1 MNWFQHGLL
10 GVMCVTL
17 FACGSNPGPSARNKP
32 GAPDFKAF
40 GQCLPE
46 SRLLAAG
53 IVRGEVVKKGD
64 PDDKAVVLLL
74 TGNSICT
81 ASPIADDVL
90 LTAAHCVDG
99 NAESVLGVFHPSLAC
114 ESGYEAS
121 KHAIKAKKVI
131 KHLGY
136 DESKEVE
143 QRSDDIAIIFLESK
157 IPAGYPVYKIA
168 DPNQITNI
176 NEMFVYGYGIIGE
189 NQGGRGIL
197 RKGTITPENFSVE
210 LGNKKVMVRQDK
222 GVGICMGDSGGPTF
236 VTLEGEKKILG
247 VNSYVFGPKGNI
259 CNKESYQTLVHA
271 YNSWINLE
279 IDAYRA
285 EKK

>member
-1 MNWFQHGLL
+1 M
-10 GVMCVTL
+10 TL
-17 FACGSNPGPSARNKP
+17 FACGSNSGPGARPKA
-32 GAPDFKAF
+32 APDFKVF

-64 PDDKAVVLLL
+64 PDDKTVVLLL

-99 NAESVLGVFHPSLAC
+99 DPEKVLGVFHPSLAC

-121 KHAIKAKKVI
+121 KHSIKATKVI

-136 DESKEVE
+136 DESKKVE
-143 QRSDDIAIIFLESK
+143 ERTDDIAIIFLESK

-168 DPNQITNI
+168 DPNQLTNV

-189 NQGGRGIL
+189 DQGGRGIL
-197 RKGTITPENFSVE
+197 RKGTITPENFAVE
-210 LGNKKVMVRQDK
+210 LSEKKVMVRQDK
-222 GVGICMGDSGGPTF
+222 GAGICMGDSGGPTF
-236 VTLEGEKKILG
+236 VNLDGEKKVLG
-247 VNSYVFGPKGNI
+247 VNSYVFGPKGDI
-259 CNKESYQTLVHA
+259 CNKYSFQTLVHA
-271 YNSWINLE
+271 YNSWITLE

>member
-1 MNWFQHGLL
+1 MNWFKHSLL

-17 FACGSNPGPSARNKP
+17 FACGSNSGPGARPKA
-32 GAPDFKAF
+32 APDFKVF

-64 PDDKAVVLLL
+64 VDDKAVVLLL

-81 ASPIADDVL
+81 ASPIGDDVL

-99 NAESVLGVFHPSLAC
+99 NADTVLGVFHPSLAC

-121 KHAIKAKKVI
+121 QHSIKAARVI

-136 DESKEVE
+136 DESKKVE
-143 QRSDDIAIIFLESK
+143 DRTDDIALIFLQSK

-168 DPNQITNI
+168 DPSQLTNT
-176 NEMFVYGYGIIGE
+176 NEMFIYGYGIIGE
-189 NQGGRGIL
+189 DQGGRGIL
-197 RKGTITPENFSVE
+197 RKGTITPENFAVE
-210 LGNKKVMVRQDK
+210 LSDKKVMVRQDK
-222 GVGICMGDSGGPTF
+222 GMGICMGDSGGPTL
-236 VTLEGEKKILG
+236 VTLEGEKKVLG
-247 VNSYVFGPKGNI
+247 VNSYVFGPKGDI
-259 CNKESYQTLVHA
+259 CNKYSFQTLVHA
-271 YNSWINLE
+271 YNSWITLE

>member
-1 MNWFQHGLL
+1 MNWFQHGLI

-17 FACGSNPGPSARNKP
+17 FACGSNPGPSSRLKQ
-32 GAPDFKAF
+32 APEFKVF

-64 PDDKAVVLLL
+64 PDDKTVVLLL

-90 LTAAHCVDG
+90 VTAAHCVDG
-99 NAESVLGVFHPSLAC
+99 DPQKVLGVFHPSLSC

-121 KHAIKAKKVI
+121 KHAIKAVKVSR
-131 KHLGY
+131 HLGY

-143 QRSDDIAIIFLESK
+143 SRSDDIALIFLESK

-176 NEMFVYGYGIIGE
+176 NEMYVYGYGIIGE

-197 RKGTITPENFSVE
+197 RKGTITPENFAVQ
-210 LGNKKVMVRQDK
+210 LGDKKVMVRQDR
-222 GVGICMGDSGGPTF
+222 GAGICMGDSGGPTF
-236 VTLEGEKKILG
+236 VSLEGEKKILG

-259 CNKESYQTLVHA
+259 CNKESYQTLVHS
-271 YNSWINLE
+271 YKNWIELE